1 VRKRQIFVASVQRW
15 YPKTSTKTRAAGGK
29 ALR

>member
-1 VRKRQIFVASVQRW
+1 VRKRQTFVASVQRW
-15 YPKTSTKTRAAGGK
+15 YPKKRTKTKAAGGK

>member
-1 VRKRQIFVASVQRW
+1 VKKRQTFVASVQRW
-15 YPKTSTKTRAAGGK
+15 YPTRRTKTRAVGGK